1 MKNLSLIHIY
11 PFEAVHNAVVMEEC
25 AAMAFVSI
33 MLQDNAVQPMQQVLL
48 DKHFKRK
55 HGPNAYY
62 GQ

>member
-1 MKNLSLIHIY
+1 
-11 PFEAVHNAVVMEEC
+11 MEEC